1 MKNLT
6 HSEIISKIKASGY
19 FNIKELVSE
28 EVYKRDGERAWR
40 YFDTRLLITI
50 YFIRKKLDKGF
61 NVNNWATAKAGDI
74 IYDERGLREN
84 ISDIVSDKTKKRK
97 LYLSGHTMGCAID
110 FKVSGL
116 NSSEVR
122 KWLLEIQNELPF
134 KIRLENTLNGK
145 QISWVHL
152 DVYDEDKNPKVY
164 LMNL

>member
-1 MKNLT
+1 
-6 HSEIISKIKASGY
+6 
-19 FNIKELVSE
+19 
-28 EVYKRDGERAWR
+28 
-40 YFDTRLLITI
+40 
-50 YFIRKKLDKGF
+50 
-61 NVNNWATAKAGDI
+61 
-74 IYDERGLREN
+74 
-84 ISDIVSDKTKKRK
+84 
-97 LYLSGHTMGCAID
+97 MGCAID